1 MSARMDA
8 EEWSVLQPSVPGIHN
23 VLLMVLTMMK
33 DAVGKK
39 EVSLLGVSSG
49 KGTAANSAF
58 LHVGADEDKPAET

>member
-1 MSARMDA
+1 MDA
-8 EEWSVLQPSVPGIHN
+8 AEWSVLQPSIPGIHN
-23 VLLMVLTMMK
+23 VLRMVLTMIK

-49 KGTAANSAF
+49 KDTAANTAF